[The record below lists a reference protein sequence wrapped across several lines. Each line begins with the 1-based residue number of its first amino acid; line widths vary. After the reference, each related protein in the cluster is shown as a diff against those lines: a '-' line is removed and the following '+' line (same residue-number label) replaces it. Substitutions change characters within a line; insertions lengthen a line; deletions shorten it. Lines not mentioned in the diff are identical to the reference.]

1 MPPQHLACH
10 HFAFCKQ
17 PTAACC
23 AHCLMR
29 LLCLHCIRL
38 HDAFMCYESCVV
50 MSSCSSHLLPLLLL
64 LLLQIDAGEIEVPE
78 A

>member
-1 MPPQHLACH
+1 
-10 HFAFCKQ
+10 
-17 PTAACC
+17 
-23 AHCLMR
+23 MR

>member
-1 MPPQHLACH
+1 
-10 HFAFCKQ
+10 
-17 PTAACC
+17 
-23 AHCLMR
+23 
-29 LLCLHCIRL
+29 
-38 HDAFMCYESCVV
+38 